1 MNGLNKT
8 EGQHESELQKLQL
21 YWLLQITKGIN
32 YNLPSS
38 NLYEIY
44 KKVTSEHLRLCRLS
58 LIVHQNDRWVEK
70 VSFGLNV
77 PTSDQ
82 DLVDMTDK
90 ASIFES
96 IGSELTEWMYQFD
109 TIIPVM
115 HKERPLAYALIGGVD
130 GSVFINKREATSF
143 LHTITNVITVAI
155 ENKRLAK
162 ESIRQAAVDRELE
175 LAAEMQSMLFPSD
188 LNIHG
193 FMDVAATYIP
203 HQQVGGDYYDF
214 IKLNDDEAVVCMADV
229 SGKGISAALLM
240 SNFQANLRAYV
251 SGGMAIEEV
260 VKRLNERVNH
270 TAKGERFITFFIAQ
284 INRITREIKYVNAG
298 HHPPMLVKGSG
309 SEVLKNGTT
318 GLGMFDELPFL
329 NTGRTSF
336 PAGSVLFL
344 YTDGITEM
352 ENNSG
357 EALGEEKLLEILQ
370 QNMEVPTMND
380 LHERMLGIFDVFTE
394 DSEFTDD
401 VTFLSCRF
409 LI

>member
-1 MNGLNKT
+1 LKDLEQNP
-8 EGQHESELQKLQL
+8 EQHELELQKLQL
-21 YWLLQITKGIN
+21 YWLLQITKAIN

-44 KKVTSEHLRLCRLS
+44 NKVTSEHLKLGRLS
-58 LIVHQNDRWVEK
+58 LIVHNNNRWEEK
-70 VSFGLNV
+70 VSFGLNI
-77 PTSDQ
+77 PTCEDDIADIS
-82 DLVDMTDK
+82 DK
-90 ASIFES
+90 ATIFES
-96 IGSELTEWMYQFD
+96 LGSELTEWMYQFE

-115 HKERPLAYALIGGVD
+115 HKERPLAYALIGKVE

-162 ESIRQAAVDRELE
+162 ESIRQAAVNRELE
-175 LAAEMQSMLFPSD
+175 LAAEMQSMLFPTD

-251 SGGMAIEEV
+251 NGGMDIEEV
-260 VKRLNERVNH
+260 VFRLNDRVNH
-270 TAKGERFITFFIAQ
+270 TAKGERFVTFFIAR
-284 INRITREIKYVNAG
+284 INKITREIRYVNAG
-298 HHPPMLVKGSG
+298 HHPPMLVKGNN

-318 GLGMFDELPFL
+318 GLGMFEELPFL
-329 NTGRTSF
+329 NVGRTNF

-357 EALGEEKLLEILQ
+357 DALGEDKLLEILQ
-370 QNMEVPTMND
+370 QNLELPSMND
-380 LHERMLGIFDVFTE
+380 LHEKMLQIFDVFTE